1 MRSIWVTFSKEGI
14 HKYPAAL
21 EEAGWTYE
29 DTEWLVYNGLELT
42 VKNKEK

>member
-21 EEAGWTYE
+21 EDPKSSNRRLSMT
-29 DTEWLVYNGLELT
+29 LVFRLRT
-42 VKNKEK
+42 